1 MPAMRAGAA
10 ILLTLMACGGEPTP
24 EATTPPMTANRPVT
38 PRKDLPAAIQPLL
51 PQHGIYV
58 AGGGLVSTPW
68 RIVVDIDADTIF
80 VGSSETA
87 NAPSYGPLDK
97 EATKPLSPRNETHLM
112 QMAYA
117 AWAEPPPA
125 EPPNPI
131 ADYDEILVVLEG
143 NDAFYLQGYGPIRQP
158 VAAKAIVEL
167 RAAAGL

>member
-1 MPAMRAGAA
+1 MRAGAA
-10 ILLTLMACGGEPTP
+10 ILLTLMACGGEPTAP
-24 EATTPPMTANRPVT
+24 TTPKTTGNRPVT
-38 PRKDLPAAIQPLL
+38 PRKELPAAIQPLL
-51 PQHGIYV
+51 PRHGVYV
-58 AGGGLVSTPW
+58 AGGGLVSPPW

-80 VGSSETA
+80 TGSSEAA

-117 AWAEPPPA
+117 AWGEPPPA

-131 ADYDEILVVLEG
+131 ADYDEILIVLEG
-143 NDAFYLQGYGPIRQP
+143 DDTFYLQGFGPIRQP
-158 VAAKAIVEL
+158 VAAQAIVEL